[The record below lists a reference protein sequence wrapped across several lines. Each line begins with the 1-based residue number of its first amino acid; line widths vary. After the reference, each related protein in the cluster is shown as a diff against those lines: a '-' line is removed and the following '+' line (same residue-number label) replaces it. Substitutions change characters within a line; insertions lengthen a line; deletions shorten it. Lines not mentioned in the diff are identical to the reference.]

1 LSRNGHRVSH
11 ASFDDPRDSSQEKIP
26 MTDKQWAILLAIIR
40 GETIAPLPVAFI
52 IDSPW
57 LPNWAG
63 MTILDYYASEER
75 WLEANFKAIREFPE
89 CIFLPGFWS
98 EFGMCTEPSA
108 FGAKCLF
115 YENEFPF
122 AEKVIQSVEDI
133 DRLARPDPRRDGLL
147 PLAVKRLQ
155 LCRPRI
161 EAAGH
166 ALRFAVSRGP
176 LNVASFLM
184 GTTDF
189 LTEMKASP
197 EKVHPLLRLITD
209 FIGEWLSY
217 QKECFPTIDGILL
230 LDDIV
235 GFLGEKDF
243 KEFAQPYLKEL
254 FTSLGV
260 SVRFFHNDSPCR
272 ASAPHLYDTGVN
284 LFNMGY
290 DVSLKDLQA
299 WTEGKVTLLGNI
311 PPRDVLAAGTA
322 KDVETAVAQQFR
334 SLSDTRRVLFSC
346 GGGMPPGVRSENIHA
361 FVSKVK
367 EAARMPTS

>member
-1 LSRNGHRVSH
+1 MLD
-11 ASFDDPRDSSQEKIP
+11 A
-26 MTDKQWAILLAIIR
+26 QWQTLLAVIR
-40 GETIAPLPVAFI
+40 GEKVAPLPVAFI

-63 MTILDYYASEER
+63 MTILDYYTSEEH
-75 WLEANFKAIREFPE
+75 WLQANLKAIEAFPE

-98 EFGMCTEPSA
+98 ELGMCSEPSA

-115 YENEFPF
+115 PENEFPF
-122 AEKVIQSVEDI
+122 AERIVQDPDDI
-133 DRLARPDPRRDGLL
+133 DRLVKPDPRRDGLL
-147 PLAVKRLQ
+147 PFVIKRLRH
-155 LCRPRI
+155 CRARI

-166 ALRFAVSRGP
+166 AIRFAVARGP

-197 EKVHPLLRLITD
+197 DEIHRLLRLITD
-209 FIGEWLSY
+209 FLRDWLAY
-217 QKECFPTIDGILL
+217 QRECFPTIDGVLL

-235 GFLGEKDF
+235 GFIGEKDF

-254 FTSLGV
+254 FGALDV

-272 ASAPHLYDTGVN
+272 ASAPHLSATGIN

-299 WTEGKVTLLGNI
+299 WTEGKVALVGNI

-322 KDVETAVAQQFR
+322 KDVEAAAEQQFR

-346 GGGMPPGVRSENIHA
+346 GGGMPPGVPSENLRA
-361 FVSKVK
+361 FVSKVR
-367 EAARMPTS
+367 ELSGR

>member
-1 LSRNGHRVSH
+1 
-11 ASFDDPRDSSQEKIP
+11 

-197 EKVHPLLRLITD
+197 EKVHQLLRLITD

-230 LDDIV
+230 LDDIL

-272 ASAPHLYDTGVN
+272 ASAPHLYDTGIN

>member
-1 LSRNGHRVSH
+1 MNDREWRTLLAVVRG
-11 ASFDDPRDSSQEKIP
+11 EKIDP
-26 MTDKQWAILLAIIR
+26 T
-40 GETIAPLPVAFI
+40 PVAFI

-63 MTILDYYASEER
+63 MTILDYYTSEER
-75 WLEANFKAIREFPE
+75 WLQANLKAIEAFPE

-122 AEKVIQSVEDI
+122 AEKLIHSAEDI

-147 PLAVKRLQ
+147 PFVVKRLQ
-155 LCRPRI
+155 QCRPRI

-166 ALRFAVSRGP
+166 AIRFAISRGP

-184 GTTDF
+184 GTTEF
-189 LTEMKASP
+189 LMELKANP
-197 EKVHPLLRLITD
+197 EKIHGLLRMITD
-209 FIGEWLSY
+209 FIGSWLAY
-217 QKECFPTIDGILL
+217 QKECFPTIDGVLL

-235 GFLGEKDF
+235 GFIGEEDF

-254 FTSLGV
+254 FNALGV

-272 ASAPHLYDTGVN
+272 SSAPHLYDTGIN
-284 LFNMGY
+284 LFNMGI
-290 DVSLKDLQA
+290 DVSLADLQA
-299 WTEGKVTLLGNI
+299 WTGGRVALLGNI
-311 PPRDVLAAGTA
+311 PPRDVLAAGTPA
-322 KDVETAVAQQFR
+322 DVEEAVERQFR
-334 SLSDTRRVLFSC
+334 SLPTTLRVIFSS
-346 GGGMPPGVRSENIHA
+346 GGGMPPGVPSDNIRA
-361 FVSKVK
+361 FASKVK
-367 EAARMPTS
+367 ELSGR